1 MKKETEPELPLVQ
14 EDDSE
19 TNNSD
24 TNMPNPVK
32 KPKTLLQKI
41 LIWIVL
47 LGVLAIIYFAWQEVD
62 PKDKLNSKYS
72 SDQQRIVSEFG
83 LPDTFQVVKDSGA
96 DEKTTRSEIWRYLKL
111 GEVFLFENG
120 QFSARTHQDFNL
132 NADASLVTVKIEPAD
147 VYNLITLEEINQL
160 LGGEPNYSADINQE
174 VLANAQLYNY
184 DNLVTIGL
192 VDNKISWVRTFAG
205 VSGDDK
211 NADTIIEDEPQSKD
225 TLSTNDEEWK
235 KGRVFSE
242 DEQFS
247 VFVDVDVAQNLVALK
262 ELQNEAYT
270 HHFCY
275 SGEDVEEDFFCNGW
289 GRPLFS
295 IIEYSEANYQQFLQ
309 TPFADTE
316 LVLAK
321 KDGKVYTFTHP
332 NGDVPAIIMGRAD
345 DFYDTV
351 MESFVF
357 TDEM

>member
-1 MKKETEPELPLVQ
+1 MKQEVKSELPIVQ
-14 EDDSE
+14 ENDPE
-19 TNNSD
+19 TNDSD
-24 TNMPNPVK
+24 AQMPSPVK

-47 LGVLAIIYFAWQEVD
+47 LGILAIVYFAWQEMD

-72 SDQQRIVSEFG
+72 ADQQRIISEFG

-96 DEKTTRSEIWRYLKL
+96 DGTATKSEIWRYLKL

-132 NADASLVTVKIEPAD
+132 DIDASLVAVKIEPAD
-147 VYNLITLEEINQL
+147 VYDLVTLEEINQL

-192 VDNKISWVRTFAG
+192 VNNKISWVRTFAG
-205 VSGDDK
+205 VSGVDK
-211 NADTIIEDEPQSKD
+211 VTS
-225 TLSTNDEEWK
+225 DEEWK

-247 VFVDVDVAQNLVALK
+247 VFVDMDVAQNLVALK

-275 SGEDVEEDFFCNGW
+275 SGEDIEEDFFCNGW

-295 IIEYSEANYQQFLQ
+295 IIEYSEADYQEFLQ
-309 TPFADTE
+309 TPLIDTE

-321 KDGKVYTFTHP
+321 RDGKVYTFTHP
-332 NGDVPAIIMGRAD
+332 NGDVPAIIMGRAN
-345 DFYDTV
+345 DFYDMV

>member
-225 TLSTNDEEWK
+225 TLST
-235 KGRVFSE
+235 
-242 DEQFS
+242 
-247 VFVDVDVAQNLVALK
+247 
-262 ELQNEAYT
+262 
-270 HHFCY
+270 
-275 SGEDVEEDFFCNGW
+275 
-289 GRPLFS
+289 
-295 IIEYSEANYQQFLQ
+295 
-309 TPFADTE
+309 
-316 LVLAK
+316 
-321 KDGKVYTFTHP
+321 
-332 NGDVPAIIMGRAD
+332 
-345 DFYDTV
+345 
-351 MESFVF
+351 
-357 TDEM
+357 